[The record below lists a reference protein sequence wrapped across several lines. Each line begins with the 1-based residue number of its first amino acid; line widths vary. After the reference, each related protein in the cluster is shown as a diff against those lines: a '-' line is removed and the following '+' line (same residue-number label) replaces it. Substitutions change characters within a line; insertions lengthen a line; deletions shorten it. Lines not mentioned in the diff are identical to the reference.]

1 MTIRVAIIG
10 AGPAGFYTA
19 EALTE
24 ADAEIDLIEYLPA
37 PYGLIRAGV
46 APDHQ
51 TTKKIQ
57 KSYAKTALKPAVR
70 YYGNVKVGR
79 DVSLDELR
87 EIYDAVVLAIGAP
100 TDNPARLPGAD
111 KRGVYGSAAFVGW
124 YNAHPDFRNL
134 DPDLDTSAVAVV
146 GVGNVAV
153 DVARV
158 LVKTPAEMATADL
171 PDYAAERI
179 QAAPIQDV
187 YMFGRRGP
195 VDAKFTN
202 VELREMGRLEN
213 CVPIVDPA
221 QLPDAVEGDYEDR
234 DLRVREKNL
243 ATLKEF
249 SERRREEKPKG
260 VHFVFY
266 ASPVEILGGEKV
278 EGLRLE
284 RTRVEEGRA
293 VGTGEF
299 FEVACGAI
307 VSAIGYR
314 STPIEGAPFDEKWGI
329 VPNEDGRV
337 EDGLYAVGWIK
348 RGPTGTIATNKPDG
362 KLAAEQILA
371 DGKEGKPGRASLEKL
386 LAARGVRPV
395 SFEEWQKIEA
405 IEEAN
410 ATPPSPRRKFATVE
424 DMLAQLE
431 RAEAARET
439 GCPGSARA

>member
-1 MTIRVAIIG
+1 MAIRVAIIG

-19 EALTE
+19 EALTNLD
-24 ADAEIDLIEYLPA
+24 ADTEIDLIEYLPA
-37 PYGLIRAGV
+37 AYGLIRAGV

-57 KSYAKTALKPAVR
+57 KSYAKTALKPEIR

-79 DVSLDELR
+79 EVSLDELR

-124 YNAHPDFRNL
+124 YNGHPDFRNL
-134 DPDLDTSAVAVV
+134 DPDLDTSTVAVI

-158 LVKTPAEMATADL
+158 LVKTHAEMASADL
-171 PDYAAERI
+171 PDYADAAI
-179 QAAPIQDV
+179 QAAPITDV
-187 YMFGRRGP
+187 FMFGRRGP

-213 CVPIVDPA
+213 SVPIVDPA
-221 QLPDAVEGDYEDR
+221 QLPDEVGGNYEDR

-243 ATLKEF
+243 GTLKEF
-249 SERRREEKPKG
+249 AIRKPEEKPKR
-260 VHFVFY
+260 VHFSFY
-266 ASPVEILGGEKV
+266 ASPVEILGGDRV

-284 RTRVEEGRA
+284 RTRVDAGRA

-299 FEVACGAI
+299 FEISCGVVI
-307 VSAIGYR
+307 SAIGYR
-314 STPIEGAPFDEKWGI
+314 SEPIEGAPFDEKKGI
-329 VPNEDGRV
+329 VPNEEGRV
-337 EDGLYAVGWIK
+337 TDGLYAVGWIK

-362 KLAAEQILA
+362 KLAAKQILA
-371 DGKEGKPGRASLEKL
+371 DCKGGKPGRASFEKL
-386 LAARGVRPV
+386 LDARGIRSV

-405 IEEAN
+405 IEEAA
-410 ATPPSPRRKFATVE
+410 ATPPSPRKKFVTNEA
-424 DMLAQLE
+424 MLAQLDS
-431 RAEAARET
+431 AETTREA
-439 GCPGSARA
+439 G

>member
-19 EALTE
+19 EALTNLD
-24 ADAEIDLIEYLPA
+24 ADTEIDLIEYLPA

-57 KSYAKTALKPAVR
+57 KSYAKTALKPEVR

-79 DVSLDELR
+79 DVSLDALR

-111 KRGVYGSAAFVGW
+111 KKGVYGSAAFVGW
-124 YNAHPDFRNL
+124 YNGHPDFRNL
-134 DPDLDTSAVAVV
+134 DPDLNVSAVAVI

-158 LVKTPAEMATADL
+158 LVKTHEEMTMADL
-171 PDYAAERI
+171 PDYADAVI
-179 QAAPIQDV
+179 QAAPIKDV

-213 CVPIVDPA
+213 SVPIVDPA
-221 QLPDAVEGDYEDR
+221 QLPDAVTGDYKDR

-243 ATLKEF
+243 GTLKEF
-249 SERRREEKPKG
+249 ATRRREEKPKR

-266 ASPVEILGGEKV
+266 ASPVEILGGDKV
-278 EGLRLE
+278 ERLRLE

-293 VGTGEF
+293 VGTGAF
-299 FEVACGAI
+299 FEIPCGVVI
-307 VSAIGYR
+307 SAIGYR
-314 STPIEGAPFDEKWGI
+314 SEPIEGAPFDAERGI
-329 VPNEDGRV
+329 VPNAEGRV
-337 EDGLYAVGWIK
+337 ADGLYAVGWIK

-371 DGKEGKPGRASLEKL
+371 DGKGGKPGRTSFEKL
-386 LAARGVRPV
+386 LDGRGIRTV

-405 IEEAN
+405 VEEAA
-410 ATPPSPRRKFATVE
+410 ATPPAPRKKFVTVE
-424 DMLAQLE
+424 AMLAQLDGV
-431 RAEAARET
+431 EATREV
-439 GCPGSARA
+439 G

>member
-19 EALTE
+19 AALTNLD
-24 ADAEIDLIEYLPA
+24 ADTEIDLIEYLPA

-57 KSYAKTALKPAVR
+57 KSYAKTALKPEIR

-79 DVSLDELR
+79 EVSLDELR

-111 KRGVYGSAAFVGW
+111 KKGVYGSAAFVGW
-124 YNAHPDFRNL
+124 YNGHPDFRNL
-134 DPDLDTSAVAVV
+134 DPDLDTSAVALI

-158 LVKTPAEMATADL
+158 LVKTHTEMASADL
-171 PDYAAERI
+171 PDYADAAI
-179 QAAPIQDV
+179 QAAPIEDV

-213 CVPIVDPA
+213 SVPLVDPA
-221 QLPDAVEGDYEDR
+221 QLPDAVSGDYEDR

-243 ATLKEF
+243 GTLKEF
-249 SERRREEKPKG
+249 AERKAEEKPKR
-260 VHFVFY
+260 VHFAFY
-266 ASPVEILGGEKV
+266 ASPVEILGGDKV

-299 FEVACGAI
+299 FKIPCGVVI
-307 VSAIGYR
+307 SAIGYR
-314 STPIEGAPFDEKWGI
+314 SEPIEGAPFDEKRGI
-329 VPNEDGRV
+329 VPNAEGRV
-337 EDGLYAVGWIK
+337 ADALYAVGWIK

-371 DGKEGKPGRASLEKL
+371 DCTGGKPGRAGFEKL
-386 LAARGVRPV
+386 LEARGIRAV
-395 SFEEWQKIEA
+395 SFAEWQKIEA
-405 IEEAN
+405 VEEAA
-410 ATPPSPRRKFATVE
+410 ATPPSPRKKFVTIEA
-424 DMLAQLE
+424 MLAQLDK
-431 RAEAARET
+431 AEPTREA
-439 GCPGSARA
+439 G

>member
-19 EALTE
+19 EALSE

-57 KSYAKTALKPAVR
+57 KSYAKTAAKPMVR

-79 DVSLDELR
+79 DVSLEELR

-100 TDNPARLPGAD
+100 TDNPAKLPGAD
-111 KRGVYGSAAFVGW
+111 KKGVYGSAAFVGW
-124 YNAHPDFRNL
+124 YNGHPDFRNL
-134 DPDLDTSAVAVV
+134 DPDLNTQTVAVI

-158 LVKTPAEMATADL
+158 LVKTRAEMASADL
-171 PDYAAERI
+171 PDYAADLIE
-179 QAAPIQDV
+179 ASPIQDV

-221 QLPDAVEGDYEDR
+221 QLPDQVTGDYEDR

-249 SERRREEKPKG
+249 SERKREEKPKG

-266 ASPVEILGGEKV
+266 AAPVEILGGERV

-284 RTRVEEGRA
+284 RTRVEAGRA

-299 FEVACGAI
+299 FEIPCGVVI
-307 VSAIGYR
+307 SAIGYR

-337 EDGLYAVGWIK
+337 EEGLYAVGWIK

-362 KLAAEQILA
+362 KLAAEQILT
-371 DGKEGKPGRASLEKL
+371 DCKDGKPGRAAFEKL
-386 LAARGVRPV
+386 LASRGVRAV
-395 SFEEWQKIEA
+395 SFPEWEKIEA
-405 IEEAN
+405 IEEAA
-410 ATPPSPRRKFATVE
+410 ATPPSPRKKFVTVE
-424 DMLAQLE
+424 DMLAQLDGDKST
-431 RAEAARET
+431 REA
-439 GCPGSARA
+439 G